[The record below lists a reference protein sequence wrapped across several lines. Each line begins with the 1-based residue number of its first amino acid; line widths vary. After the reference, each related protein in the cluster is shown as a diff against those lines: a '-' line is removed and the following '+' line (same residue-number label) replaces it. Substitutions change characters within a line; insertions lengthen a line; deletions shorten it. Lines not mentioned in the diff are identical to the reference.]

1 MNEDDQSRPVEG
13 RRIGPY
19 RVVREIGRGGMGAVY
34 LAARADEQFEQRV
47 AIKLIKRGMDTD
59 DIIRRF
65 RTERQILANLRHPH
79 IATLLDGGI
88 TEEGLPY
95 FAMDYVEGAP
105 IDQYCDQHK
114 LSIRNR
120 LNLFRMICSAV
131 QFAHQNLIV
140 HRDIKPGNIIVT
152 PEGVPVLLDFGIAK
166 LLDAEHSQETMPGQR
181 PMTPECASPEQVRG
195 EPITTASDIYSLGIL
210 LYKLLTGHQPYRFA
224 SGLPQEIIHV
234 ICTQDPEKPST
245 AISRTVQVPGVSADA
260 PVTLTPEVV
269 SKNRDDE
276 PEKLRRLLSGDLDT
290 IVLKAM
296 QKDPRRRYESV
307 DQFSEDI
314 RRFLEGLPVI
324 AQSDTAAYRAAKFIR
339 RHKVGVT
346 GAALIAVALVGGMV
360 ATSWE
365 AHIAERERARAV
377 KRFEQVRQLANSFMF
392 EIHDAIADL
401 PGSTPARNLLVK
413 RAMEYLDSL
422 SREAGEDP
430 ALQSELATAYQKMA
444 DVQGNPFYANL
455 GDSAGALSSYRKAL
469 AIRERLA
476 TADPK
481 NAKFHRD
488 LATTYDSVGDM
499 LWATGELAGALDHYR
514 KSLEVR
520 KALLKDS
527 TEAEASHDLALSYE
541 RIGDTLAKKGDFNAA
556 LESHRDAL
564 AIREALSNQ
573 DPQNAKAR
581 REVSISYGKVGDM
594 LALTGNPTV
603 ALDNHR
609 KALALREEL
618 AARDPGNSRARRE
631 LALGYI
637 NVGELL
643 SETGDWNGA
652 LENYRK
658 AMKIREDLASA
669 DPTNVQASRD
679 LAIIYGTIGEALSAT
694 GDKRGAVDH
703 GLKSLEIFKT
713 MSARDPTNRG
723 AREDLAICYGSLA
736 EIMEGISDAEGALRN
751 YRNAVSILEPLV
763 VADPMNAATER
774 RLGIYYSYL
783 GLLDAK
789 QAGAPSI
796 PANKRVELWQQA
808 REWYQ
813 KSMNAFRNI
822 QKHGILTGAEPLKAD
837 QMAAEVAHCD
847 EALAKLRG
855 TGRTSR

>member
-1 MNEDDQSRPVEG
+1 MNQDDQSQPVVG
-13 RRIGPY
+13 RRFGPY
-19 RVVREIGRGGMGAVY
+19 RVVGEIGRGGMGAVY
-34 LAARADEQFEQRV
+34 LAVRADEQFEKRV
-47 AIKLIKRGMDTD
+47 AVKLIKRGMDTD

-65 RTERQILANLRHPH
+65 RTERQILANLRHPN
-79 IATLLDGGI
+79 IATLLDGGT

-95 FAMDYVEGAP
+95 FVMDYVEGVP
-105 IDQYCDQHK
+105 IDQYCDQHQ

-120 LNLFRMICSAV
+120 LQLFRAVCSAV
-131 QFAHQNLIV
+131 QFAHQNLVV
-140 HRDIKPGNIIVT
+140 HRDIKPGNIMVT
-152 PEGVPVLLDFGIAK
+152 PEGVPILLDFGIAK
-166 LLDAEHSQETMPGQR
+166 LLQAELSQETMAGQR

-210 LYKLLTGHQPYRFA
+210 LYKLLTGHQPYRFT
-224 SGLPQEIIHV
+224 SGLPHEIIHV

-245 AISRTVQVPGVSADA
+245 AISRTVQLPGVSADA
-260 PVTLTPEVV
+260 PVTLSPEVV
-269 SKNRDDE
+269 SRNRNDE
-276 PEKLRRLLSGDLDT
+276 PENLRRLLSGDLDA
-290 IVLKAM
+290 IALKAM

-314 RRFLEGLPVI
+314 RRYLDGLPVI
-324 AQSDTAAYRAAKFIR
+324 AQSDTVAYRTAKFIH
-339 RHKVGVT
+339 RHKAGVAA
-346 GAALIAVALVGGMV
+346 AALISVALVGGMAV
-360 ATSWE
+360 ASWE
-365 AHIAERERARAV
+365 AHIAGRERARAV
-377 KRFEQVRQLANSFMF
+377 KRFDQVRQLANSFMF
-392 EIHDAIADL
+392 EIHDAIANL

-422 SREAGEDP
+422 SKEAGDDP

-455 GDSAGALSSYRKAL
+455 GDTAGALSSYRKAL
-469 AIRERLA
+469 TIRERLA
-476 TADPK
+476 SADPR
-481 NAKFHRD
+481 NAKVRRD

-499 LWATGELAGALDHYR
+499 LWATGELAGALDNYR

-527 TEAEASHDLALSYE
+527 TEAEARHDLAVSYE

-564 AIREALSNQ
+564 AIRESLSNQ
-573 DPQNAKAR
+573 DSKNAKAR
-581 REVSISYGKVGDM
+581 RELSISYGKVGDM

-618 AARDPGNSRARRE
+618 VARDPGNAKARRE

-643 SETGDWNGA
+643 SETGDWNGV

-658 AMKIREDLASA
+658 AMKIREELASA

-679 LAIIYGTIGEALSAT
+679 LAIIYGTMGEALSST
-694 GDKRGAVDH
+694 GNHSGAIDY

-713 MSARDPTNRG
+713 MSSRDPTNRG
-723 AREDLAICYGSLA
+723 AREDLAICYGSMA
-736 EIMEGISDAEGALRN
+736 EIMEGINDAAGALRN
-751 YRNAVSILEPLV
+751 YRDAVSILEPLV

-774 RLGIYYSYL
+774 RLGLYYSYL
-783 GLLDAK
+783 GSLEAK
-789 QAGAPSI
+789 QAGASSLPE
-796 PANKRVELWQQA
+796 NKKAELWQQA

-813 KSMNAFRNI
+813 KSLNAFRDI
-822 QKHGILTGAEPLKAD
+822 QKHGVLNGVEPLKAD
-837 QMAAEVAHCD
+837 QMAAEIARCD
-847 EALAKLRG
+847 EALAKLRS
-855 TGRTSR
+855 TGRSSR